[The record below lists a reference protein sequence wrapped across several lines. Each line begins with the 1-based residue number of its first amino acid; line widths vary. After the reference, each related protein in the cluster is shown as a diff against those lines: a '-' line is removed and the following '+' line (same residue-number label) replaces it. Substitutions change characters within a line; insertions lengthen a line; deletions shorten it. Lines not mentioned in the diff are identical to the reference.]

1 MRIGIRRLL
10 VLGGGAAILGT
21 AGFAYMASN
30 TIPNTA
36 AGESVAAVSGY
47 TVTGV
52 TYNHAS
58 GSGCGGPCYINSVQ
72 FTLTSDDPSAQNNG
86 KPDFVYVAVQ
96 TGTTSGELANADG
109 CTIPAGTVTG
119 GVWSG
124 NFDCALNPT
133 NGATVEAV
141 KYLNIAATQ

>member
-1 MRIGIRRLL
+1 M
-10 VLGGGAAILGT
+10 LGGGAAVLST

-30 TIPNTA
+30 TIPTTA

-47 TVTGV
+47 TVTNV
-52 TYNHAS
+52 TYNGGS

-72 FTLTSDDPSAQNNG
+72 FTLTSNDPTAQNNG

-96 TGTTSGELANADG
+96 TGTTSGELANSDG
-109 CTIPAGTVTG
+109 CTIPTG
-119 GVWSG
+119 SVSGGEWTG
-124 NFDCALNPT
+124 NFNCTLNPT